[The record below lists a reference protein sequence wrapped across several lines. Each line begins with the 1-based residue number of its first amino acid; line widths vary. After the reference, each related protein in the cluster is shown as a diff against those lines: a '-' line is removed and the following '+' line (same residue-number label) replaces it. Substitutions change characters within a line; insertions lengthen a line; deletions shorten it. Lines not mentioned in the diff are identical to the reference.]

1 MATIQNTYTG
11 NNSTVDYAF
20 TFPYLKTTDIK
31 VSLDATDTTAY
42 TLHNATT
49 VRFNSAPGTGVAIRI
64 YRKTNSDNLAA
75 TFYPGSSIRSSDL
88 NDNYTQNL
96 YVTQESEYD
105 VDTANTTATTAKTTA
120 DSSKLA
126 TDRLVGTTSNNGT
139 TWTVTGNNTNPS

>member
-64 YRKTNSDNLAA
+64 YRKTNRNFKKYVFIKL
-75 TFYPGSSIRSSDL
+75 RE
-88 NDNYTQNL
+88 QNR
-96 YVTQESEYD
+96 QKRKGFS
-105 VDTANTTATTAKTTA
+105 A
-120 DSSKLA
+120 SFI
-126 TDRLVGTTSNNGT
+126 
-139 TWTVTGNNTNPS
+139 